1 MTGLFEQFI
10 STDNLILA
18 FKRIAAKKAGGGI
31 DGVSIEALVIAWS
44 KILKGSSRR
53 L

>member
-31 DGVSIEALVIAWS
+31 V
-44 KILKGSSRR
+44 KGSSRR